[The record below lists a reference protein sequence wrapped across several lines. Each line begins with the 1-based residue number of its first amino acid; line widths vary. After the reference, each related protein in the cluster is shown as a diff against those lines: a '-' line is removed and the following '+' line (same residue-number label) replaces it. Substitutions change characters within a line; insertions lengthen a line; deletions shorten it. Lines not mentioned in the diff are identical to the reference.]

1 MSSID
6 IQTSWSEK
14 VMIPHLFHT
23 CVQLAGFFL
32 SLNACEVGEL
42 RMNIYILKYVQR
54 LRCPDF

>member
-6 IQTSWSEK
+6 RQTSWSEK

-42 RMNIYILKYVQR
+42 RMNIYIKV
-54 LRCPDF
+54 CSKAEMS